1 MGWCI
6 DYMKFFF
13 SIILLIMLSSCAAKT
28 SENCLSS
35 SLSIWAE
42 NKDINI
48 TLNDNGCRYNIH
60 KMPKNIWK
68 IEVENGS
75 FSSFTPKA
83 EKEVKK
89 YVPVIKKNN
98 KEVLLFFAANGRLIQ
113 NGKSSFIYMQDN
125 LSYMPERKAG
135 YIENII
141 CGDDNIIK
149 SNGAVSY
156 KISSLYNGQRYL
168 DIYNVSLKKDY
179 NHNNQ
184 CKSISKPATLRFPRR
199 IRYFLNDDYNVYNKG
214 TDIIISKND
223 YNSNEYLIDIKE
235 EKNHN
240 TQKLKLEFSNNL
252 EVISSNITPNYASV
266 ILKGRYD
273 MLKNISNIK
282 DLKGSIL
289 KKIEINAKSSVTEI
303 KIYKSRLVKTPFIS
317 VDKVDNNIIIY
328 AGNK

>member
-6 DYMKFFF
+6 DYMKFFL

-42 NKDINI
+42 NKNINI

-83 EKEVKK
+83 EKEVKSM
-89 YVPVIKKNN
+89 VPVIKKNN

-156 KISSLYNGQRYL
+156 KISSLSFSSFVFTCEL
-168 DIYNVSLKKDY
+168 S
-179 NHNNQ
+179 
-184 CKSISKPATLRFPRR
+184 TLLTTSCL
-199 IRYFLNDDYNVYNKG
+199 FLYPNTLCILLTIV
-214 TDIIISKND
+214 
-223 YNSNEYLIDIKE
+223 EYETLCCGF
-235 EKNHN
+235 
-240 TQKLKLEFSNNL
+240 LLL
-252 EVISSNITPNYASV
+252 
-266 ILKGRYD
+266 
-273 MLKNISNIK
+273 
-282 DLKGSIL
+282 
-289 KKIEINAKSSVTEI
+289 
-303 KIYKSRLVKTPFIS
+303 
-317 VDKVDNNIIIY
+317 
-328 AGNK
+328 